1 MAQQM
6 QIWMRRSAPGHGDI
20 PRSQFGLEKMKR

>member
-20 PRSQFGLEKMKR
+20 TRSQFGLEK

>member
-20 PRSQFGLEKMKR
+20 PRSQFGLEK